1 MMLDRT
7 ELRPAP
13 ATYFQQI
20 VRRFGD
26 SPATRGAILDGT
38 GIDESEI
45 DDVPGE
51 ITLAQQLRQFDNM
64 NRLFGEGWAL
74 SAPEL
79 WRPAAHGALGVAVSS
94 APDVGS
100 ALEILARYITAHTP
114 NQRLKLTRA
123 PGTDILRHDIAVA
136 VPERYG
142 RIMAEGV
149 LLGVASLLSLMLGRA
164 QFDLR
169 FDYAW
174 PEPAYGEK
182 LTEALGSEVRWNAP
196 ASGVAVPRRLLTL
209 RSPLANAALCHH
221 ALELLEQS
229 LAISAGPEGVKTRVR
244 HLLARSDNG
253 RVSAAMA
260 ARALGL
266 SQRTLARR
274 LAEAGA
280 TYRELADAELK
291 VRASR
296 WLAGGV
302 LSKAEIGERL
312 GFADA
317 TGFSRACRRWF
328 RNGA

>member
-1 MMLDRT
+1 MLERT
-7 ELRPAP
+7 DLRPAP

-26 SPATRGAILDGT
+26 SVATRAAILEDT
-38 GIDESEI
+38 GVGEGDV
-45 DDVPGE
+45 DDVPAE

-100 ALEILARYITAHTP
+100 ALHILARYIGAHTP
-114 NQRLKLTRA
+114 NQHLKLVRA
-123 PGTDILRHDIAVA
+123 PGSVLLRHDIAMELD
-136 VPERYG
+136 ERHA

-164 QFDLR
+164 QLDLR

-174 PEPAYGEK
+174 SEPTYGAK
-182 LTEALGSEVRWNAP
+182 LTEAVGAEVRWNAP

-209 RSPLANAALCHH
+209 RSPLSNAALCHH

-229 LAISAGPEGVKTRVR
+229 VFISAGPEGVKARVQQ
-244 HLLARSDNG
+244 LLARSDDG
-253 RVSAAMA
+253 RVAAIMA
-260 ARALGL
+260 ARSLGL

-274 LAEAGA
+274 LAEAGV

-291 VRASR
+291 ARASR
-296 WLAGGV
+296 WLTAGV

-328 RNGA
+328 RT

>member
-1 MMLDRT
+1 MLDRT

-26 SPATRGAILDGT
+26 SAATRAAILEGT
-38 GIDESEI
+38 GVDEAEI
-45 DDVPGE
+45 GDVPGD

-74 SAPEL
+74 DAPEL

-100 ALEILARYITAHTP
+100 ALQILARYITAHTP
-114 NQRLKLTRA
+114 NQRLKLSRM
-123 PGTDILRHDIAVA
+123 PGSAILRHDTAVTI
-136 VPERYG
+136 PEG
-142 RIMAEGV
+142 QARIMAEAV

-164 QFDLR
+164 QQLELR

-174 PEPAYGEK
+174 SEPPYGAK

-196 ASGVAVPRRLLTL
+196 VSAVIVPTNLLTV

-229 LAISAGPEGVKTRVR
+229 GAISAGPEGVKARVR
-244 HLLARSDNG
+244 QLLAGSDNG
-253 RVSAAMA
+253 RVSAMMA

-280 TYRELADAELK
+280 TYRELADAELRE
-291 VRASR
+291 RASR
-296 WLAGGV
+296 WLAAGV

-317 TGFSRACRRWF
+317 TGFSRASRRWF
-328 RNGA
+328 RAA

>member
-1 MMLDRT
+1 MLDRT

-26 SPATRGAILDGT
+26 SVATREAILEGT
-38 GIDESEI
+38 GVDE
-45 DDVPGE
+45 GE
-51 ITLAQQLRQFDNM
+51 IGDVAGDITLGQQLRQFDNM
-64 NRLFGEGWAL
+64 DRLFGEGWAL
-74 SAPEL
+74 DAPEL

-100 ALEILARYITAHTP
+100 ALQILARYITAHTP
-114 NQRLKLTRA
+114 NQRLKLVRT
-123 PGTDILRHDIAVA
+123 PGSVILRHDTAVA
-136 VPERYG
+136 IPERQA
-142 RIMAEGV
+142 RIMAEAV

-164 QFDLR
+164 QRLELR

-174 PEPAYGEK
+174 PEPAYGAK
-182 LTEALGSEVRWNAP
+182 LTEAVGTEVRWNAP
-196 ASGVAVPRRLLTL
+196 ANAVGVPRSLLTV

-221 ALELLEQS
+221 ALELLEQTE
-229 LAISAGPEGVKTRVR
+229 AISVGPDGVKARVR
-244 HLLARSDNG
+244 QLLARSDNG
-253 RVSAAMA
+253 RVSAMMA
-260 ARALGL
+260 ARSLGL

-291 VRASR
+291 ERASR
-296 WLAGGV
+296 WLAGGT

-328 RNGA
+328 RTDA